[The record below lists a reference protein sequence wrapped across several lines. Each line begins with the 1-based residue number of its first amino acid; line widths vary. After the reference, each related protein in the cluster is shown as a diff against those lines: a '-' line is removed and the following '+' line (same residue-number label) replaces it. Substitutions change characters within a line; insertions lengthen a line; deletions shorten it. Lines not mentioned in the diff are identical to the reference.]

1 MKKILNILFVTT
13 ESAYLILDGENIVIL
28 KDKEELGRYPLH
40 ILQSIVSFTYAGASP
55 ALMGA
60 CAERNIG
67 LSFCSPRGKFLA
79 RVANQSNGNVLL
91 RKKQYLISENLSKSC
106 DISKMMI
113 IGKIYNCKQSIDRT
127 IRDNSMRINVE
138 KLKNVSDSLKQATID
153 IYDVTDLDTL
163 RGMEGNCANQYFSIF
178 DEMILNA
185 DKETFSFKNRNRRPP
200 LDPVNALLSFTYSL
214 LANDCASALE
224 SVGLD
229 SYVGFMHRD
238 KPGRKSLA
246 LDLMEE
252 LRPCLADRFVL
263 SSINNRVFS
272 KKDFDFLESGVV
284 LLNDDGRKKFL
295 KKWQDKKQDELMH
308 PYLKEKVQWGMLP
321 YTQSLLL
328 ARYIREDLEEYPP
341 FFWK

>member
-1 MKKILNILFVTT
+1 MKKILNTLFVTT
-13 ESAYLILDGENIVIL
+13 ESAYLSLDGENIVVL

-91 RKKQYLISENLSKSC
+91 RKKQYLISEDLSKSC
-106 DISKMMI
+106 SISKMMI

-127 IRDNSMRINVE
+127 IRDNSLRIDVE
-138 KLKNVSDSLKQATID
+138 KLKLVSSALKKSTVDIYNINDLDSL
-153 IYDVTDLDTL
+153 
-163 RGMEGNCANQYFSIF
+163 RGIEGNCANQYFSIF
-178 DEMILNA
+178 DNMILNS
-185 DKETFSFKNRNRRPP
+185 DKTTFAFKTRNRRPP

-214 LANDCASALE
+214 LANDCACALE

-252 LRPCLADRFVL
+252 FRPCLADRFVL
-263 SSINNRVFS
+263 SSINNRIFS
-272 KKDFDFLESGVV
+272 EKDFDFLESGVV
-284 LLNDDGRKKFL
+284 LLNETGRKKFL
-295 KKWQDKKQDELMH
+295 KRWQEKKQDELMH
-308 PYLKEKVQWGMLP
+308 PFLKEKTQWGMLP
-321 YTQSLLL
+321 YIQALLL
-328 ARYIREDLEEYPP
+328 ARYIREDLDEYPP